1 MKTGI
6 TFSAFDLM
14 HTGHSLMLKEC
25 KENCDYLIV
34 GLLTDPTID
43 RPFKNKPVQT
53 LFERYILLRS
63 NKYVDEVIPYSTEK
77 ELEQILLSIKLDV
90 RFIGEDYIGKD
101 FTGKDICLN
110 NNIEIFFN
118 KRKHSF
124 SSTELRK
131 KIIDQNILDLGKEN
145 KG

>member
-43 RPFKNKPVQT
+43 RPHKNKPVQT
-53 LFERYILLRS
+53 LFERYTLLSS
-63 NKYVDEVIPYSTEK
+63 NKYIDEIIPYSTEK
-77 ELEQILLSIKLDV
+77 ELEQILLSIVPDI
-90 RFIGEDYIGKD
+90 RFIGEDYTDKD
-101 FTGKDICLN
+101 FTGKTICLEN
-110 NNIEIFFN
+110 GIDLFFN
-118 KRKHSF
+118 KRKHEF
-124 SSTELRK
+124 SSTSLRK
-131 KIIDQNILDLGKEN
+131 KIIDQNA
-145 KG
+145 

>member
-131 KIIDQNILDLGKEN
+131 KIIDQNNSDLDKEN
-145 KG
+145 KK